1 MQTLDAIQQL
11 FELITRKDGD
21 ADEVDFL
28 AEDLLQTINQQ
39 TEALRGSLE
48 AFSEQKRGH
57 EKRFQCMNCHLPL
70 VGLETVLEHKHPQ
83 LNTEWIVPVPT

>member
-11 FELITRKDGD
+11 FELITRKVGD

-48 AFSEQKRGH
+48 AFSEQKRGR
-57 EKRFQCMNCHLPL
+57 EKRFQCMNCHLTL
-70 VGLETVLEHKHPQ
+70 VGLDTVLEHKHPQ
-83 LNTEWIVPVPT
+83 LDTEWIVPVPT